1 MINLIVLAGLIGCF
15 LLCIILGACE
25 AFTMYVLSKF
35 AERYQAPTYS
45 GLVRKALGRKLS
57 ASKNHGPLTIESAGL
72 AACMRRNCNCY
83 SSQPSNPGGFKC
95 VALPI
100 CVGVQVCQ

>member
-1 MINLIVLAGLIGCF
+1 MLAGLIGCF

-45 GLVRKALGRKLS
+45 GLIRKALGRKLS
-57 ASKNHGPLTIESAGL
+57 ASKNYGPLARETEGL
-72 AACMRRNCNCY
+72 AAYMC
-83 SSQPSNPGGFKC
+83 
-95 VALPI
+95 
-100 CVGVQVCQ
+100 

>member
-1 MINLIVLAGLIGCF
+1 MVFVRAGLIGCF

-45 GLVRKALGRKLS
+45 GLIRKALGRKLS
-57 ASKNHGPLTIESAGL
+57 ASGRL
-72 AACMRRNCNCY
+72 ASCFQDALRIHTVV
-83 SSQPSNPGGFKC
+83 QQKPAPGIDL
-95 VALPI
+95 AY
-100 CVGVQVCQ
+100 